1 MDFPIAEILA
11 NFAVAGIVFYFSNQN
26 IQFLRQELER
36 ERREREQLQRQYMDD
51 LRDWSGIN
59 PRFSTWNRGEGD
71 TKRLPP
77 LPEDEKK
84 RYLASIQEDE

>member
-77 LPEDEKK
+77 LPEDERQKAIE
-84 RYLASIQEDE
+84 RMNE